1 MPFWTAFWAVVPP
14 VALLVMAF
22 VQFFRRDLN
31 EHLSDEGRHT

>member
-14 VALLVMAF
+14 VVLLIVAF

-31 EHLSDEGRHT
+31 ERLSEERRV